1 MFGIGPAYLFLLQHR
16 LPVGLFR
23 GGWWP
28 WLSVMAT
35 NLAIAA
41 IAAGLIWFVGLGPFL
56 LVQLPTILL
65 AGSIG
70 VWLFYVQ
77 RGGSGNLDR
86 TIGGVS
92 A

>member
-35 NLAIAA
+35 NVAIAA
-41 IAAGLIWFVGLGPFL
+41 IAAGLIRFVGLGSFL

-77 RGGSGNLDR
+77 HQFEMTFWAHEGE
-86 TIGGVS
+86 
-92 A
+92 